1 MDISFW
7 HERWDKG
14 ETGFHLS
21 KVNPLLIR
29 WWPALSPQPDEPV
42 WVPLCGKSLDMIWL
56 RQQGHPVSGVELSK
70 QALEAFASEQQ
81 LDLHW
86 RVLEESQAQAE
97 EGFTVAEGQ
106 GFELFCGDYFSTTA
120 AQLKHIRLVYDR
132 AALVALPPAMRQRYV
147 EHMRATLPSGWRM
160 LLLTF
165 DYPQEQRPGPPF
177 SVGDDE
183 VRQLFSGCTI
193 EVLSEQ
199 QEIDRH
205 ATFRAQGLTSII
217 ERVYLISDG
226 DV

>member
-1 MDISFW
+1 MNIDFW
-7 HERWDKG
+7 HERWEKG

-21 KVNPLLIR
+21 KVNPLLVR
-29 WWPALSPQPDEPV
+29 WWSALTPQPNEPV

-81 LDLHW
+81 LDLRW
-86 RVLEESQAQAE
+86 RTLEKNQPQAQE
-97 EGFTVAEGQ
+97 SLTVAEGE
-106 GFELFCGDYFSTTA
+106 GFELFCGDYFSITA
-120 AQLKHIRLVYDR
+120 AQLTHIRLIYDR
-132 AALVALPPAMRQRYV
+132 AALVALPTAMRQRYV
-147 EHMRATLPSGWRM
+147 ERMRATLPSDWRM

-177 SVGDDE
+177 SVSDDE
-183 VRQLFSGCTI
+183 VRQLFSGCTVEI
-193 EVLSEQ
+193 LNEQ

-205 ATFRAQGLTSII
+205 GTFRAQGLTSII

-226 DV
+226 NA